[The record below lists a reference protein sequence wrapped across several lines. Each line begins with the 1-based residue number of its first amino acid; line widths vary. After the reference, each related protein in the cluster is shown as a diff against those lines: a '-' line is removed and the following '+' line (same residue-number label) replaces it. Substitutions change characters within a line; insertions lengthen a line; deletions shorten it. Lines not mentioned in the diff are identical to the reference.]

1 MPYSISQQVLTILL
15 DVVIEF
21 DLKLDFSHYLVYLLI
36 PAVISFWVRSRLYLL
51 PPFLLKN
58 RHRN

>member
-21 DLKLDFSHYLVYLLI
+21 DLKLDFSHYLVYLLM
-36 PAVISFWVRSRLYLL
+36 PAVISFWSGVGYIYYRRSY
-51 PPFLLKN
+51 
-58 RHRN
+58 